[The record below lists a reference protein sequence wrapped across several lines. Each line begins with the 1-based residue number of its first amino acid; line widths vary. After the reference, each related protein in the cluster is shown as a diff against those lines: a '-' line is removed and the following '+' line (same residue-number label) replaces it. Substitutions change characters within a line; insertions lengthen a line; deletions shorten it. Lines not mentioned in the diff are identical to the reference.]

1 MNGPSYLPEVPGR
14 GKFSTWPASNEFFI
28 NHTHDIL
35 EAHGGDRASCEL
47 PTEESYRDSVCVSN
61 V

>member
-1 MNGPSYLPEVPGR
+1 MNGPSCLPEVPGR

-35 EAHGGDRASCEL
+35 ERGGDRAAAAGSEL
-47 PTEESYRDSVCVSN
+47 ATGGKLPG
-61 V
+61 